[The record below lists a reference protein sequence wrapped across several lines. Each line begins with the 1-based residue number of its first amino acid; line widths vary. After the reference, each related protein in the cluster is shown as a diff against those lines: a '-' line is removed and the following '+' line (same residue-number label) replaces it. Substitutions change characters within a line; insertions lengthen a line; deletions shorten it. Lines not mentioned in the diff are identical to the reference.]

1 MKAVKIITVFLHWV
15 VIVMAALLIVYI
27 TRATLAG
34 QSFITDVFYMKLQF
48 WACMVF
54 IFDILFGFA
63 FSHEKLQYIK
73 QNIFFLLVS
82 VPYLNILSHYGVHLS
97 STAAYLLHFVPMIR
111 AGYVLA
117 LITGVLTTSDRVKGM
132 SLVYTVLMMASVYFC
147 ALVFFIEEHEVNPGV
162 HNLWDA
168 LWWAF
173 LDATTVGS
181 NINSYTVTGQVLDVF
196 LSAEG
201 LILFPLFTV
210 YITNIIT
217 RERTNNWDTP
227 APASTSESGD
237 QTDATVSQS
246 APASSSASQS

>member
-1 MKAVKIITVFLHWV
+1 MKKPVKVITAILHWV

-27 TRATLAG
+27 TRITLDG
-34 QSFITDVFYMKLQF
+34 QSFMNDRSYMRLQM
-48 WACMVF
+48 WACVVF
-54 IFDILFGFA
+54 LVDILFGVFA
-63 FSHEKLQYIK
+63 ASDRISYIR

-82 VPYLNILSHYGVHLS
+82 VPYLNILGYYGVRLNV
-97 STAAYLLHFVPMIR
+97 TVAYLVHFIPMIR

-117 LITGVLTTSDRVKGM
+117 IVTGALTTSDRVKGM
-132 SLVYTVLMMASVYFC
+132 SLVYTVLILSSVYFC
-147 ALVFFIEEHEVNPGV
+147 ALVFFIEEHAVNPGV

-181 NINSYTVTGQVLDVF
+181 NIGSYTVTGQALDVF

-217 RERTNNWDTP
+217 RKRGSWDTTGNG
-227 APASTSESGD
+227 ATSTPSTRS
-237 QTDATVSQS
+237 
-246 APASSSASQS
+246 

>member
-1 MKAVKIITVFLHWV
+1 MKAAKIITDFLHWV

-27 TRATLAG
+27 TRDTLAG
-34 QSFITDVFYMKLQF
+34 QSFITDASYMRLQF
-48 WACMVF
+48 WACIAFIVDIIIGFVF
-54 IFDILFGFA
+54 SSA
-63 FSHEKLQYIK
+63 KKQYIR

-82 VPYLNILSHYGVHLS
+82 LPYLNLLSHYGVHLAP
-97 STAAYLLHFVPMIR
+97 TASYLLHFVPMIR

-132 SLVYTVLMMASVYFC
+132 SLVYTVMMMASVYFC
-147 ALVFFIEEHEVNPGV
+147 ALVFFIEEHGVNPGV

-181 NINSYTVTGQVLDVF
+181 NINSYTITGQVLDVI
-196 LSAEG
+196 LSSEG

-217 RERTNNWDTP
+217 RQRSSNNWDTP
-227 APASTSESGD
+227 AQPSTPASTD
-237 QTDATVSQS
+237 NTPVQ
-246 APASSSASQS
+246 